1 MNGCT
6 LNSGW
11 FLVLA
16 LGTDGEMNLTRRA
29 LNAISSPRSGG
40 CEPQPIGM
48 RLRATSSMRGA
59 MRIAYYPSDFTGH
72 ELRYSCTKCRRS
84 GSMQADAL
92 AHYGNKALSDL
103 RYDCARLAAIGLS
116 P

>member
-40 CEPQPIGM
+40 CVPQ
-48 RLRATSSMRGA
+48 
-59 MRIAYYPSDFTGH
+59 PSDFTGH
-72 ELRYSCTKCRRS
+72 ELRYSCTKCQRS
-84 GSMQADAL
+84 GSMQADAP

-103 RYDCARLAAIGLS
+103 RYDLARLAAIASVLECLGRRSGLLLKAHGL
-116 P
+116 